1 MRETG
6 PHEIESG
13 LEYRDNGVYV
23 HAKSI
28 FKKVNQG
35 VNNIQLQT
43 PGKGWPGKAG
53 WRGLREGL
61 SRGLRVQVS
70 KFLLRF
76 FFEYFEEF
84 LGSKRN
90 CKNQSTWKK

>member
-35 VNNIQLQT
+35 VSNIQLQLNNN
-43 PGKGWPGKAG
+43 KN
-53 WRGLREGL
+53 
-61 SRGLRVQVS
+61 
-70 KFLLRF
+70 FL
-76 FFEYFEEF
+76 
-84 LGSKRN
+84 KR
-90 CKNQSTWKK
+90 